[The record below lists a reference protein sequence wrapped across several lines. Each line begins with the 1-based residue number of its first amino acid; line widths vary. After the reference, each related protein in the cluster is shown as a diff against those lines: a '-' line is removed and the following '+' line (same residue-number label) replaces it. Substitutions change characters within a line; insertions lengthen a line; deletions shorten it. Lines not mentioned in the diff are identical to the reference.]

1 MTFAARSLGYLADP
15 LTPTFGIS
23 AANGSNTGA
32 KAETFSFVGWSTV
45 SVSSGPGGASFP
57 GSASLPMGSVVSGN
71 PGLNTTA
78 IIGAYSASQASVSTT
93 SSYGIVVSGS
103 VSSGFSTMTV
113 AGTLIGGSPT
123 YTADPIGGLYT
134 YVNWSRA
141 DATSLFAG
149 GGTKTV
155 VVT

>member
-15 LTPTFGIS
+15 LTPTFGVT
-23 AANGSNTGA
+23 AGNGTNLGA
-32 KAETFSFVGWSTV
+32 KSETFSFVGWTTV
-45 SVSSGPGGASFP
+45 ASASANPGGAYGP
-57 GSASLPMGSVVSGN
+57 DAVMGSVASGN
-71 PGLNTTA
+71 PGLGTTP
-78 IIGAYSASQASVSTT
+78 IIGAYSGSQASVTTT
-93 SSYGIVVSGS
+93 SFYGVVVAGTI
-103 VSSGFSTMTV
+103 SSGFSTMTV

-123 YTADPIGGLYT
+123 YQALNTGTYT
-134 YVNWSRA
+134 LVYWSRS